1 MAGMAAKMF
10 ARNAG
15 KMGRLANRVPG
26 LAASLGAAGAAG
38 AAAGIPGGPG
48 MQAPTGAAP
57 RGGSFRGIIYM
68 PNSRNHESNA
78 PEPKWT
84 PDAIKSTFTGVA
96 GATAVAGAGYMTAS
110 RAPGILASWG
120 PKVIFII
127 CIFIFLGLVI
137 YFTFFRRR
145 PLKEKNEN

>member
-26 LAASLGAAGAAG
+26 LAGGLGAG
-38 AAAGIPGGPG
+38 AAAGVSAGSG
-48 MQAPTGAAP
+48 MQAPTGAPP
-57 RGGSFRGIIYM
+57 RGASFRGIVYM
-68 PNSRNHESNA
+68 PNSRSPESKA

-84 PDAIKSTFTGVA
+84 PDAVQSTFPVVA
-96 GATAVAGAGYMTAS
+96 GATAVAGAGYMTVS

-120 PKVIFII
+120 PTVIFII
-127 CIFIFLGLVI
+127 CMFIFLGLVV
-137 YFTFFRRR
+137 YFTFFRKRL
-145 PLKEKNEN
+145 LKEKNEN